1 MKWFEIMN
9 AIKEV
14 DCLMAHT
21 PHSPAER
28 TQRNKFVREQ
38 LNEIVKICYE
48 INDELTR
55 EDEEIN
61 QIQSMPK
68 TATQYV
74 SCPGNEKEWE

>member
-38 LNEIVKICYE
+38 LDDIIKTCYDIE
-48 INDELTR
+48 EELRR
-55 EDEEIN
+55 EDEQIN
-61 QIQSMPK
+61 QIESMPN
-68 TATQYV
+68 TAREYV
-74 SCPGNEKEWE
+74 QNPMNEKEWE

>member
-9 AIKEV
+9 AIKEI

-28 TQRNKFVREQ
+28 EQRNKFVREQ
-38 LNEIVKICYE
+38 LDEIVNTCYKIK
-48 INDELTR
+48 DELTR
-55 EDEEIN
+55 EDEEIK

-68 TATQYV
+68 TAREYV
-74 SCPGNEKEWE
+74 QNPMNEKEWE